1 MLLSRALEGLWR
13 RYDVHREGICYDTTL
28 VQHSS
33 KSVSLMVR
41 DIKARATA
49 APMRLVTAREVGIAV
64 ATPSVRFSGRGLRSI
79 AE

>member
-1 MLLSRALEGLWR
+1 
-13 RYDVHREGICYDTTL
+13 
-28 VQHSS
+28 
-33 KSVSLMVR
+33 MVR

-64 ATPSVRFSGRGLRSI
+64 ATPSVRFSGRGLGSI